1 MRRTCLVL
9 AAVGILAACARG
21 PDLRRLPRLDLP
33 PPRLLESLHPGVAFS
48 GFLGSGCAAEEGY
61 TRLLAVM
68 VDHDPRARPQ
78 SGLASACLVY
88 EIPIE
93 ARFPRLMAVFA
104 DAGPERVGPVR
115 SVRPAF
121 LQVAA
126 ELGAVVA
133 HAGASE
139 PAYRYIRTGPV
150 PVLNEFSI
158 PWPYWRDRSRR
169 MPHNL
174 YASLPRLR
182 EAVRRLGWD
191 RQPATRVP
199 PERLEYR
206 LPEGHAA
213 AEVALPYP
221 PGFEVRFVYR
231 DGAYERWVAGRLQ
244 LDDSGR
250 PLRVR
255 TVVVQ
260 YARWRGW
267 RAGRVDVSEVGM
279 VGSGEGF
286 VLTGGVVVPVRWHK
300 SSDLAPTAFTDL
312 QGRGLIL
319 PGPVWVSVVPEGRPV
334 AVR

>member
-1 MRRTCLVL
+1 ML

-21 PDLRRLPRLDLP
+21 PDLRRLPRLELP
-33 PPRLLESLHPGVAFS
+33 PPRLLESLQPGVAFS
-48 GFLGSGCAAEEGY
+48 GFLGSGCVVEEGY
-61 TRLLAVM
+61 ARLLAVM

-93 ARFPRLMAVFA
+93 ARLPRLLAVFA
-104 DAGPERVGPVR
+104 DAGPDRVGPVR

-182 EAVRRLGWD
+182 EAMRRRGWE
-191 RQPATRVP
+191 RRPATRVP
-199 PERLEYR
+199 AERLEYR
-206 LPEGHAA
+206 LPQGQSV
-213 AEVALPYP
+213 AEVQLPYP

-231 DGAYERWVAGRLQ
+231 DGAYERWVAGRLH

-250 PLRVR
+250 PLRVG

-279 VGSGEGF
+279 VGGGAGL
-286 VLTGGVVVPVRWHK
+286 VVTGGVAVPVRWHK
-300 SSDLAPTAFTDL
+300 PSDLAPTAFTDL

-319 PGPVWVSVVPEGRPV
+319 AGPVWVSVVPEGLRV
-334 AVR
+334 TVR